1 MPTPISIASCERA
14 SDASA
19 LTIDLMCV
27 RRVGR
32 NRSDDSIT
40 ELLYIYAFFLGA
52 WNGAFIYFP
61 TDEYQPLVVEPPD
74 ADASALARAPPAD
87 ADASALACA
96 PPACGAGSSG
106 QFLMHTCVSLQH
118 GLSEVNS

>member
-1 MPTPISIASCERA
+1 MTRLQ
-14 SDASA
+14 SA
-19 LTIDLMCV
+19 IYICV
-27 RRVGR
+27 
-32 NRSDDSIT
+32 
-40 ELLYIYAFFLGA
+40 FLGRVE
-52 WNGAFIYFP
+52 WILHSFP
-61 TDEYQPLVVEPPD
+61 ECGVPTVGCRPPD

-96 PPACGAGSSG
+96 PPADADASALACAPPACGAGFTARTESSSSG